1 MEKKYNIISHITTS
15 CNFDCS
21 YCDVIKDKKYLSEKN
36 VDDIIKFIKNN
47 HNFINRFKF
56 FGWEP
61 TLSFKNIKKIIDET
75 NDILW
80 KKYEIVTNTTLLNDE
95 IWWYFQKYFELIFFS
110 IDSENNF
117 DLLKIF
123 NFTKK
128 FNLFDNLYINLII
141 SPWEENISLKNYY
154 DLKKLWFKKFNI
166 LPVYFTKTWENK
178 DLENLSK
185 IMKIILDDFLKNE
198 IFLYWFQQNEGYNS
212 SLVNNSI
219 FIDIDLKIYFSDFV
233 STYIWKSLKKSLFL
247 WETSDFNMS
256 DLKNI
261 DFNSMQKSIY
271 NLEKIVNLKVKWQ
284 DKLHKIMDYY
294 SNYLNKKNGI

>member
-1 MEKKYNIISHITTS
+1 MKYNIISHITTS

-21 YCDVIKDKKYLSEKN
+21 YCDVIKDNKNLWEEEVKKL
-36 VDDIIKFIKNN
+36 IIFIKNN
-47 HNFINRFKF
+47 HKYINRFKF

-61 TLSFKNIKKIIDET
+61 TLGFKNVKKIIDET
-75 NDILW
+75 NQFLW

-110 IDSENNF
+110 IDSENHF

-128 FNLFDNLYINLII
+128 FSLFENLYINLII
-141 SPWEENISLKNYY
+141 SPWEENKALKNYY
-154 DLKKLWFKKFNI
+154 DLKKLWFKNFNI
-166 LPVYFTKTWENK
+166 LPVYFTKTWEDI

-185 IMKIILDDFLKNE
+185 MMKIILDDFLKKD

-212 SLVNNSI
+212 SLVNNSL

-233 STYIWKSLKKSLFL
+233 STYIWKTLKKSLYL
-247 WETSDFNMS
+247 WETQNLDISKLEKEDF
-256 DLKNI
+256 KN
-261 DFNSMQKSIY
+261 MQKSIY

-284 DKLHKIMDYY
+284 TKLHKIMDYY